1 MTGPST
7 DDWLRP
13 LGSTGLTVSAVCAGG
28 AVLAG
33 MPEVFGY
40 DVSRAEAIAVIR
52 RVLDSPLRW
61 IDTSNGY
68 GDGESELRIGQAL
81 AEHGGLPDDF
91 LVATKVD
98 ADGKDYSAARVRA
111 SVAESKQRLG
121 LDQLPLVYLHD
132 PEFHDFDYL
141 RGAVD
146 ELMRLREEGEIGH
159 VGLAGGNVHELTRYL
174 DLGGFEVLLVHNRW
188 SLVDHS
194 ATALMEK
201 ALSHGLAVINA
212 AIYGGGILANPS
224 GGSTS
229 YGYRQ
234 APTAM
239 LEAVAQMDKACRDYG
254 IDLAT
259 AALQHSVNDPRITG
273 TVVGFSKPARL
284 ERLIG
289 SLETEIPAELLER
302 LAQLMPDKQ
311 YWLEETP

>member
-1 MTGPST
+1 
-7 DDWLRP
+7 
-13 LGSTGLTVSAVCAGG
+13 
-28 AVLAG
+28 VLAG

-40 DVSRAEAIAVIR
+40 DVSPAEAITVVR
-52 RVLDSPLRW
+52 DVLDSPLRW

-68 GDGESELRIGQAL
+68 GDGESERRIGAAL

-98 ADGKDYSAARVRA
+98 AAGKDYSGARVRA

-132 PEFHDFDYL
+132 PEFHDFDSMRDAVTTLMLL
-141 RGAVD
+141 RD
-146 ELMRLREEGEIGH
+146 EGEIGQ
-159 VGLAGGNVHELTRYL
+159 VGLAGGNVHELARYL

-194 ATALMEK
+194 ADSLIEQAL
-201 ALSHGLAVINA
+201 GLGIAVVNA
-212 AIYGGGILANPS
+212 AVYGGGILANPS
-224 GGSTS
+224 GGSTN
-229 YGYRQ
+229 YGYRE
-234 APTAM
+234 APAATQ
-239 LEAVAQMDKACRDYG
+239 EAVALMDKACREYG

-284 ERLIG
+284 DRITA
-289 SLETEIPAELLER
+289 SLETEMPAELLDR
-302 LAQLMPDKQ
+302 LAELLPDKQ
-311 YWLEETP
+311 HWLEGT